1 VPSDIKQG
9 ALGNCYYL
17 ATLAAI
23 AENPQRIKDMFI
35 DDEANDAGCYVIKF
49 YVNGVQTAVMVD
61 DWIPCQYGRPAFA
74 KSSTEGELWVIL
86 LEKAWAKLQG
96 SYMRTVSGTS
106 DTACSHLLG
115 IYAKY
120 HFHKN
125 SEMDDLWKM
134 FIEGERRN
142 FVMMAS
148 S

>member
-1 VPSDIKQG
+1 
-9 ALGNCYYL
+9 
-17 ATLAAI
+17 
-23 AENPQRIKDMFI
+23 MFI
-35 DDEANDAGCYVIKF
+35 EDDEANDAGCYVIKF

-61 DWIPCQYGRPAFA
+61 DWIPCQYGKPAFA